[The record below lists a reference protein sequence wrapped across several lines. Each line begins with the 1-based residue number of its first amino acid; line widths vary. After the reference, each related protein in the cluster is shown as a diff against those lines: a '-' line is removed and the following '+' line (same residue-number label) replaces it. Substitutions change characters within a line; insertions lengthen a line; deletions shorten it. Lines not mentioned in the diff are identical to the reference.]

1 LEAYHR
7 REIKRGLT
15 GLEMR
20 EAQQLK
26 ISSMVKMDPQKR
38 ETSVY
43 ITKDMSRSS
52 KNRLKDIGG

>member
-1 LEAYHR
+1 
-7 REIKRGLT
+7 
-15 GLEMR
+15 
-20 EAQQLK
+20 
-26 ISSMVKMDPQKR
+26 MVKMDPQKR